1 MNLVDYS
8 NQNFFKSMSLKDTK
22 KQGDSVRVSVKEHT
36 LINVEGA
43 AI

>member
-22 KQGDSVRVSVKEHT
+22 KQGDTRVSVKEHK
-36 LINVEGA
+36 LINGEGV